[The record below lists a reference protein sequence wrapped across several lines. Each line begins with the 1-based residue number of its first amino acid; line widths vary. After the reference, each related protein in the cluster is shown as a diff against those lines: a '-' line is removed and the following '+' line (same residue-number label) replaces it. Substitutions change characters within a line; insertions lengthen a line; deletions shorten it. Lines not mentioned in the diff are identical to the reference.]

1 MRHGATNRFWASYEA
16 LPTEV
21 RALADKNFELP
32 RLNRHHPSLQFKQVG
47 KFWSARVGIHHRA
60 LALEVDDGFLWVW
73 VGSHADYDKLIR

>member
-1 MRHGATNRFWASYEA
+1 MRHSATSRFWASYEA

-21 RALADKNFELP
+21 RSLADKNFELL

-73 VGSHADYDKLIR
+73 VGSHADYDNLIR

>member
-1 MRHGATNRFWASYEA
+1 MRHSATSRFWASYEA

-21 RALADKNFELP
+21 RALADKNFELL
-32 RLNRHHPSLQFKQVG
+32 RLNRQHPSLQFKQVG
-47 KFWSARVGIHHRA
+47 KFWAARAGIHHRA

>member
-1 MRHGATNRFWASYEA
+1 MRHSATSRFWASYQA
-16 LPTEV
+16 LPAEV
-21 RALADKNFELP
+21 GALADKNFELL

>member
-1 MRHGATNRFWASYEA
+1 MRQSATSRFWASYEV
-16 LPTEV
+16 LPAEV
-21 RALADKNFELP
+21 RTLADKNFELL

>member
-1 MRHGATNRFWASYEA
+1 VRHSATSRFWASYEA
-16 LPTEV
+16 LPAEV
-21 RALADKNFELP
+21 RALADKNFELL

-47 KFWSARVGIHHRA
+47 KFWSARIGIHHRA

>member
-1 MRHGATNRFWASYEA
+1 MRHSATNRFWASYEA
-16 LPTEV
+16 LPTKV
-21 RALADKNFELP
+21 RALVDKNFELL